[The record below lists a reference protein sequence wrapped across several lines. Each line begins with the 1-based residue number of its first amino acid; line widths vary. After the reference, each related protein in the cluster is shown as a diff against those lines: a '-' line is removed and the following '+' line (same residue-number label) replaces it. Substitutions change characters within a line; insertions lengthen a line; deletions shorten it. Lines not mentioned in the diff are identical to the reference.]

1 MEKFTKLSLSHKQSV
16 IVKVRTQIF
25 MVEDMATWLPQPY
38 YPLNVL
44 MSIFLVKRKE
54 DIRSWI
60 FRVEKFSYLH
70 YLYSPLV
77 FSKTVKGKETVLA
90 SWYFNVALAYI
101 ADDSVLWRKKSPWG
115 CIPSRGWWR
124 LRMCWASLVHY
135 GNWRY
140 VFFFFY
146 IPLGSWLGPT
156 IVWESSWFF

>member
-38 YPLNVL
+38 YALNLL

-90 SWYFNVALAYI
+90 S
-101 ADDSVLWRKKSPWG
+101 
-115 CIPSRGWWR
+115 
-124 LRMCWASLVHY
+124 
-135 GNWRY
+135 
-140 VFFFFY
+140 
-146 IPLGSWLGPT
+146 
-156 IVWESSWFF
+156 